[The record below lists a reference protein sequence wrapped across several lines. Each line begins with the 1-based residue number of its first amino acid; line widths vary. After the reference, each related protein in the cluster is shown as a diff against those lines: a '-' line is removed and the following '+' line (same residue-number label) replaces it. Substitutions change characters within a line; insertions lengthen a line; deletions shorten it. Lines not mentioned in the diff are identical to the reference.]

1 MPTRHHSALCNCL
14 CACAFACYR
23 KRSCTCML
31 RACIK
36 FMLKV
41 KRYIVA
47 IRIFLYNSVFNN
59 VCNYDTFIYFKRV
72 ETVIPIA
79 LCVKMAMCPVVWT
92 QEHMS
97 RQFYFT
103 WLDVDNRS

>member
-1 MPTRHHSALCNCL
+1 MYVKGLHQIHVESEALYCSN
-14 CACAFACYR
+14 
-23 KRSCTCML
+23 TD
-31 RACIK
+31 
-36 FMLKV
+36 
-41 KRYIVA
+41 
-47 IRIFLYNSVFNN
+47 IFLYNSVFNT

-72 ETVIPIA
+72 ETVITIA
-79 LCVKMAMCPVVWT
+79 SCVKMAMCPVVWT